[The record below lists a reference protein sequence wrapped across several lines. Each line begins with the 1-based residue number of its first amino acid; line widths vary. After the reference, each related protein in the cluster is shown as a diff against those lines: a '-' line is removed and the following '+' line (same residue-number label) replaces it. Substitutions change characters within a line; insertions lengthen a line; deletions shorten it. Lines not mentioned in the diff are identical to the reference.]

1 MNNASSPYRHTMAT
15 ATSILAWI
23 LAAAAMLMLASCQMH
38 AFGDPDDDDDD
49 TQTETMQVVLML
61 RLDDTEQVGS
71 AKGTRADGVPD
82 NGDGTNSWDGN
93 YTSEA
98 DASDAESRIDVSRLH
113 IVFYNSDGSV
123 FGVVRNLQ
131 LAVNKT
137 DKSLYRVMGVMPVQL
152 REGEETYTFD
162 GKIGIYANT
171 DMPNVEASFN
181 NNLPDNLT
189 YSYTTPLLSQTT
201 DNTGAA
207 QALEAI
213 PMWGV
218 YDCSGDKK
226 LTFRRGSIQ
235 TPDLTV
241 NLLRAMAKVTVDLS
255 DHMKDDNYSF
265 ETVELFNYSASG
277 YVMPAA
283 TTGDDFSLTT
293 LASTEFL
300 TYAQSFH
307 PTGNVNTTEGSNSIN
322 FLGVPGDQQSLTLY
336 IPEYRNVNTDGSV
349 AADYAYIHVK
359 LNKEETPSGDD
370 TREGWIRF
378 RKYTDGKGQDGT
390 DFNIVRN
397 HHYKF
402 TVYNNHLDVRLHV
415 EHWNVVSGHQVIDI

>member
-38 AFGDPDDDDDD
+38 AFGDPDDDGDD

-61 RLDDTEQVGS
+61 RLDDTEQVGN
-71 AKGTRADGVPD
+71 AKGTRATGDGVPD
-82 NGDGTNSWDGN
+82 NGDNTDSWDDS

-98 DASDAESRIDVSRLH
+98 DASDAESRIDVDRLR
-113 IVFYNSDGSV
+113 IVFYESNGSV
-123 FGVVRNLQ
+123 YGVVRNLQ
-131 LAVNKT
+131 LSVNKT
-137 DKSLYRVMGVMPVQL
+137 DKSLYRVTGVMPVQVE
-152 REGEETYTFD
+152 EGKESYTFD

-171 DMPNVEASFN
+171 DMSSFDG
-181 NNLPDNLT
+181 NLPASLT
-189 YSYTTPLLSQTT
+189 YSYATPLLSQTT
-201 DNTGAA
+201 ANTGAA
-207 QALEAI
+207 KALKAI

-218 YDCSGDKK
+218 YDCSGNKQ
-226 LTFRRGSIQ
+226 LTFRRGSTQ
-235 TPDLTV
+235 TPELTV

-255 DHMKDDNYSF
+255 EHMKEDNYSF
-265 ETVELFNYSASG
+265 ETVELVNYSTSG

-283 TTGDDFSLTT
+283 TTDAFS
-293 LASTEFL
+293 L

-307 PTGNVNTTEGSNSIN
+307 PSTDKSGGTIN
-322 FLGVPGDQQSLTLY
+322 FLGATGDQQSLTLY
-336 IPEYRNVNTDGSV
+336 IPEYRNVNTDGTV
-349 AADYAYIHVK
+349 ATDYAYIHVK

-378 RKYTDGKGQDGT
+378 RKYRDGMGEGT

-402 TVYNNHLDVRLHV
+402 TVYNKHLDVRLHV
-415 EHWNVVSGHQVIDI
+415 EHWNVINGHEVIDIK

>member
-1 MNNASSPYRHTMAT
+1 MAT

-61 RLDDTEQVGS
+61 RLDDTEQVGN
-71 AKGTRADGVPD
+71 AKGTRAKGD
-82 NGDGTNSWDGN
+82 NTDSWDDS

-98 DASDAESRIDVSRLH
+98 DASDAESRIDVDRLH
-113 IVFYNSDGSV
+113 IVFYNKSDGSV
-123 FGVVRNLQ
+123 YGVVRNLQ
-131 LAVNKT
+131 LSVNKT
-137 DKSLYRVMGVMPVQL
+137 DKSLYRVTGVMPVQVK
-152 REGEETYTFD
+152 EGKESYTFD

-171 DMPNVEASFN
+171 DMLNVEASFDG
-181 NNLPDNLT
+181 NLPASLT
-189 YSYTTPLLSQTT
+189 YSYATPLLSQTT
-201 DNTGAA
+201 ANTGAA
-207 QALEAI
+207 KALEAI

-218 YDCSGDKK
+218 YDCSDDKQ
-226 LTFRRGSIQ
+226 LTFRRGSTQ
-235 TPDLTV
+235 TPELTV

-255 DHMKDDNYSF
+255 EHMKEDNYSF
-265 ETVELFNYSASG
+265 ETVELVNYSTSG
-277 YVMPAA
+277 YVMPA
-283 TTGDDFSLTT
+283 TTDAFSLTSPV
-293 LASTEFL
+293 STELL

-307 PTGNVNTTEGSNSIN
+307 PSTDKSGGTIN
-322 FLGVPGDQQSLTLY
+322 FLGATGDQQSLTLY
-336 IPEYRNVNTDGSV
+336 IPEYRNVNTDETV
-349 AADYAYIHVK
+349 ATDYAYIHVK

-378 RKYTDGKGQDGT
+378 RKYSDGMGDGP

-402 TVYNNHLDVRLHV
+402 TVYNKHLDVRLHV
-415 EHWNVVSGHQVIDI
+415 EHWNVINGHTVIDI

>member
-1 MNNASSPYRHTMAT
+1 MAT

-38 AFGDPDDDDDD
+38 AFGDPDDDGDD
-49 TQTETMQVVLML
+49 TQTETLQVVLML

-82 NGDGTNSWDGN
+82 NGDGTDSWDDS

-98 DASDAESRIDVSRLH
+98 DASDAESRIDVDRLH

-123 FGVVRNLQ
+123 YGVVRNLQ
-131 LAVNKT
+131 LSVNKT
-137 DKSLYRVMGVMPVQL
+137 DKSLYRVTGVMPVQVE
-152 REGEETYTFD
+152 EGKESYTFD
-162 GKIGIYANT
+162 GKIGIYANA
-171 DMPNVEASFN
+171 DMPNVEASFDG
-181 NNLPDNLT
+181 NLPASLT
-189 YSYTTPLLSQTT
+189 YSYATPLLSQTT
-201 DNTGAA
+201 DNTGTA

-218 YDCSGDKK
+218 YDCSGNKQ
-226 LTFRRGSIQ
+226 LTFRRGSAQ
-235 TPDLTV
+235 TPELTV

-255 DHMKDDNYSF
+255 EHMKEDNYSF
-265 ETVELFNYSASG
+265 ETVELVNYSTSG

-283 TTGDDFSLTT
+283 TTDAFSLTS
-293 LASTEFL
+293 LASTELL
-300 TYAQSFH
+300 TYVQSFH
-307 PTGNVNTTEGSNSIN
+307 PSTDKSGGTIN
-322 FLGVPGDQQSLTLY
+322 FLGATGDQQSLTLY
-336 IPEYRNVNTDGSV
+336 IPEYRNVNTDGTV
-349 AADYAYIHVK
+349 ATDYAYIHVK

-378 RKYTDGKGQDGT
+378 RKYDGGNGVEGT

-402 TVYNNHLDVRLHV
+402 TVYNKHLDVRLHV
-415 EHWNVVSGHQVIDI
+415 EHWNVINGHKVIDIE